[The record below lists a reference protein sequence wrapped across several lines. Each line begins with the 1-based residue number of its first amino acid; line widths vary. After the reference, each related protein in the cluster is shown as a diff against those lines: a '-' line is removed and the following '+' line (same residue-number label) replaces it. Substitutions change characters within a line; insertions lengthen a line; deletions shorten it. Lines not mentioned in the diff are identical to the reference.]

1 MHMPGWRISMRKIR
15 EVLRLK
21 FEQNLTNRQI
31 SKSCNISR
39 PCVAQYLTRAS
50 AAGIIWPI
58 PQEQDD
64 TALERLLFPS
74 AAGRPMGS
82 TKNRPEPDM
91 SYIHKELRN
100 KHVTLQLLW
109 NEYKADHP
117 DGLQYSQFC
126 DHYRRWTQKLSV
138 SMRQEYKAGDK
149 LFIDY
154 AGPTIE
160 IVDAETGETKP
171 AYLFVAVLG
180 ASNYTYVEATFSQN
194 LASWIQSHVRAL
206 NFLSGVPACLVPDNL
221 KSGVTKA
228 CRYEPDIN
236 PTYQALASYYGTA
249 VMPARPRRPRD
260 KAKAEV
266 GVQICERWIL
276 AVLRHRTFFSLGG
289 LNAAIAE
296 LRDKLND
303 RKLRRLD
310 TTRAQL
316 FAELDRPAL
325 RPLPAEPFS
334 VSEIKRVRVNIDHHV
349 EVDGH
354 YYSVPYQL
362 IHQEMEA
369 FISGS
374 TIELV
379 HKGNRVATHVRSF
392 MPGRHTT
399 LPEHRP
405 KSHRQYLEWTPERII
420 HWAKTIGPSTAAA
433 VAAIIKSRRYPEQGY
448 RSCLGVLRLGKTYS
462 NERLESACA
471 RAVDSQIVSY
481 KSIQSILKNGLDRQ
495 SLKLEAPSAAHK
507 VTHINVRGSEYY
519 RSKEVPHVA

>member
-1 MHMPGWRISMRKIR
+1 MPGWRISMRKIK

-39 PCVAQYLTRAS
+39 PCVAQYLARA
-50 AAGIIWPI
+50 AKAGMTWPL
-58 PQEQDD
+58 PEGQDD
-64 TALERLLFPS
+64 TALEQILFPLAADRPFGS
-74 AAGRPMGS
+74 A
-82 TKNRPEPDM
+82 KNRPEQNM
-91 SYIHKELRN
+91 LHIHKELRN

-109 NEYKADHP
+109 HEYKEDNP
-117 DGLQYSQFC
+117 DGLQYSQYC
-126 DHYRRWTQKLSV
+126 DHYRRWAQKLSV

-194 LASWIQSHVRAL
+194 LASWIGSHVRML
-206 NFLSGVPACLVPDNL
+206 TFFGGVPACLVPDNL

-236 PTYQALASYYGTA
+236 PTYQALASHYGTA

-276 AVLRHRTFFSLGG
+276 AVLRHRTFFSLGE

-296 LRDKLND
+296 LRDKLNN
-303 RKLRRLD
+303 RKLRKLD
-310 TTRAQL
+310 ITRARL
-316 FAELDRPAL
+316 FDELDRPAL

-334 VSEIKRVRVNIDHHV
+334 VTAIKRVKVNIDYHV
-349 EVDGH
+349 EIEGH
-354 YYSVPYQL
+354 YYSAPYQL
-362 IHQEMEA
+362 MHQELEA
-369 FISGS
+369 FISSS

-379 HKGNRVATHVRSF
+379 HKGNRIATHVRSF
-392 MPGRHTT
+392 IPGKHTT
-399 LPEHRP
+399 QPEHRP
-405 KSHRQYLEWTPERII
+405 KNHQQYLEWTPERII
-420 HWAKTIGPSTAAA
+420 HWAQTIGPSTAAA
-433 VAAIIKSRRYPEQGY
+433 VAAIMESRAYPEQGY
-448 RSCLGVLRLGKTYS
+448 RSCLGVLRLGKVYS

-471 RAVDSQIVSY
+471 RAVHSRITSY

-495 SLKLEAPSAAHK
+495 MVKPEAPSAAHN

-519 RSKEVPHVA
+519 RSKGVTHVA

>member
-1 MHMPGWRISMRKIR
+1 MPGWRISMRKIR

-39 PCVAQYLTRAS
+39 PCVAQYLAK
-50 AAGIIWPI
+50 AAAVGIAWPL
-58 PQEQDD
+58 PEGQDD
-64 TALERLLFPS
+64 ASLEQLLFPMAVCRPVGS
-74 AAGRPMGS
+74 A
-82 TKNRPEPDM
+82 KNHPEPDM
-91 SYIHKELRN
+91 LYIHKELRN

-109 NEYKADHP
+109 HEYKDTNP

-126 DHYRRWTQKLSV
+126 DHYRRWAQKLSV

-160 IVDAETGETKP
+160 IVNAETGETRP

-180 ASNYTYVEATFSQN
+180 ASNYTYVEAAYSQD
-194 LASWIQSHVRAL
+194 LASWIGSHVRAL
-206 NFLSGVPACLVPDNL
+206 SFFGGVPACLVPDNL

-236 PTYQALASYYGTA
+236 PTYQALASHYGTA

-276 AVLRHRTFFSLGG
+276 AVLRHRTFFSLGE

-296 LRDKLND
+296 LRDKLDN
-303 RKLRRLD
+303 RKLRKLD
-310 TTRAQL
+310 TTRARL

-334 VSEIKRVRVNIDHHV
+334 VSAIKRVRVNIDYHV
-349 EVDGH
+349 EVAGH

-362 IHQEMEA
+362 IHQELEA
-369 FISGS
+369 FISSS

-379 HKGNRVATHVRSF
+379 HKGNRIATHVRSF
-392 MPGRHTT
+392 IPGKHTT
-399 LPEHRP
+399 RPEHRP
-405 KSHRQYLEWTPERII
+405 KSHQQYLEWTPERII
-420 HWAKTIGPSTAAA
+420 HWAKTIGPSTAAV
-433 VAAIIKSRRYPEQGY
+433 VASIIESRSYPEQGY

-471 RAVDSQIVSY
+471 RAVHSRIASY

-495 SLKLEAPSAAHK
+495 LINPEAPSKAHK

-519 RSKEVPHVA
+519 RSKGVTHVA